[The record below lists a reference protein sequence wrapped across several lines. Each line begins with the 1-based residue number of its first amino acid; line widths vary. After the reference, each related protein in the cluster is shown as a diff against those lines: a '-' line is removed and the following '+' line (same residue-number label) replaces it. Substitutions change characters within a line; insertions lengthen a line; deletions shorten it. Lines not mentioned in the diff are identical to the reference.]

1 MTLKSYLEQ
10 KNKNKY
16 VVSEL
21 CVLYNDFH
29 KNFMWEQHSYP
40 RILVNNVKRLKL
52 IK

>member
-29 KNFMWEQHSYP
+29 KNFMWEADS
-40 RILVNNVKRLKL
+40 NNLTTFLPKNSGK
-52 IK
+52 